1 MERIKPTGDGTI
13 SWKQTGGGSFRLGSG
28 KIIKP
33 GQTFRARPDQIPL
46 GFRDVV
52 VAQEAIPPG
61 PFQSKETATMVDI
74 PGIEAKYTLAPRG
87 KSKLWYDILD
97 AKGKVLNEKGLPK
110 EAAEKL
116 IKDLEQ

>member
-33 GQTFRARPDQIPL
+33 GQSFRARPDQIPL

-52 VAQEAIPPG
+52 VAQEPIPPG
-61 PFQSKETATMVDI
+61 PFQSKEAVTMIDI
-74 PGIEAKYTLAPRG
+74 PGIEAKYTLASRG
-87 KSKLWYDILD
+87 KSKLWWDILD